1 MIERDLQN
9 KEAKELY
16 LAISKVK
23 DADECEKFM
32 RDLCT
37 FPELEAMIDRYQV
50 AKRVKN
56 GETYRAITA
65 KTGISSA
72 TVTRVAHWLHHGTGG
87 YNLILDQM

>member
-1 MIERDLQN
+1 MERDLKN

-16 LAISKVK
+16 KAISKLK
-23 DADECEKFM
+23 DVDECGKFM

-37 FPELEAMIDRYQV
+37 FNELQGMIDRFQC

-87 YNLILDQM
+87 YNLILDRM